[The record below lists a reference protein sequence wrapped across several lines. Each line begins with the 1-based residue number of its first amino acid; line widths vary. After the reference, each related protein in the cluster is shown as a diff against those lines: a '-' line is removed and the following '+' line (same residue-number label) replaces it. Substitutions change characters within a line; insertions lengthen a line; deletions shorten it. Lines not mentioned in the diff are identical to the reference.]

1 MKVSNI
7 LFFNLPFK
15 SMLLLEFFYL
25 LLFLT
30 ALGYLRMIFVFLLLF
45 TILLLVVV
53 CVVLSA
59 FFKTIL
65 QNYQNKMML
74 MTSSWRYNWGIG
86 DFILYFWISYFTF
99 WFIFWD
105 FNISMGAV
113 WVYIRGLIILSF
125 TISCFCK
132 LIMFSCKVFV
142 FLFSMYLLLVR
153 WNVL

>member
-1 MKVSNI
+1 M
-7 LFFNLPFK
+7 
-15 SMLLLEFFYL
+15 

-30 ALGYLRMIFVFLLLF
+30 VLGYLRITFVILLLL
-45 TILLLVVV
+45 TILLVVMV
-53 CVVLSA
+53 CVVFST

-65 QNYQNKMML
+65 QNYQKKMML
-74 MTSSWRYNWGIG
+74 MMSFWRYNWGIG
-86 DFILYFWISYFTF
+86 DYILYFWISYFTF
-99 WFIFWD
+99 WFIFWS
-105 FNISMGAV
+105 FNVSMGPV

-132 LIMFSCKVFV
+132 LIMFSCKVYV